1 MMVIRP
7 VERSDVSALMQL
19 ASKTGGGLTSLPANE
34 ATLSVRI
41 ERAIKTWQGELPKSE
56 QGYVFVL
63 EDSESG
69 TVAGI
74 CAIEVAVG
82 LNDPWYNY
90 RVGTLVHASKELNV
104 YNALPTLFLS
114 NDHTGSSE
122 LCTLFLDPE
131 WRKEGNGYLLSKS
144 RFMFMAAFRDKFNDK
159 VVAEMRGVIDE
170 HGYSPFWQSLG
181 KRFFSMDFSRADFL
195 CGTGQ
200 KAFIAELMPKHP
212 IYTHFLSQEAQD
224 VIGQVHPQTAPARA
238 VLEKEGFRYRNYI
251 DIFDGGPTLEC
262 DIDRVR
268 AIRKSRLVEVAE
280 GQPAQGDFPA
290 CLVAN
295 ENYHHFRVVLV
306 RTDPATERLIL
317 TAAQLDALK
326 CHAGSRSSG
335 APVRRGENSMT
346 LWINGDWVTG
356 QGALRVKRNP
366 VSGEV
371 LWQGNDADAAQ
382 VEQACRAARAA
393 FPRWAR
399 LSFSDR
405 QVRVERFAGLL
416 ESNKAELTAIIARET
431 GKPRWEAAT
440 EVTAM
445 INKIAISIKAYH
457 VRTGEQRS
465 EMPDG
470 AASLRHRPHG
480 VLAVF
485 GPYNFPGH
493 LPNGHIVP
501 ALLAG
506 NTIIFKPSELT
517 PWSGEA
523 VMRLWQQAGLL
534 PGVLNLVQGG
544 RETGQA
550 LSALEDLDGLLFTGS
565 ANTGYQLHRQ
575 LSGQP
580 EKILALEMGGNN
592 PLIIDE
598 VADIDAA
605 VHLTIQSAFVTAG
618 QRCTCARR
626 LLLKSGTQGDA
637 FLARLVAVSQ
647 RLTPGT
653 WDDEPQPFIGGLISE
668 QAAQQVVTAWQELEA
683 MGGRPLLAPRLLQAG
698 TSLLTPGI
706 IEMTGV
712 TGVPDEEVF
721 GPLLRV
727 WRYDNFD
734 EAIRMANNT
743 RFGLSCGLVSPS
755 GKNSIN
761 CCWRHG
767 RGLLTGTNRLPVL
780 PVPRHSAALA
790 LPAIIAPAPGMPQI
804 IVPGRWQVWSRTR

>member
-34 ATLSVRI
+34 ATLSARI

-63 EDSESG
+63 EDSETG

-122 LCTLFLDPE
+122 LCTLFLDPD

-268 AIRKSRLVEVAE
+268 AIRKSRLVEVAA
-280 GQPAQGDFPA
+280 GW
-290 CLVAN
+290 L
-295 ENYHHFRVVLV
+295 
-306 RTDPATERLIL
+306 
-317 TAAQLDALK
+317 AA
-326 CHAGSRSSG
+326 
-335 APVRRGENSMT
+335 
-346 LWINGDWVTG
+346 
-356 QGALRVKRNP
+356 
-366 VSGEV
+366 
-371 LWQGNDADAAQ
+371 
-382 VEQACRAARAA
+382 
-393 FPRWAR
+393 
-399 LSFSDR
+399 
-405 QVRVERFAGLL
+405 
-416 ESNKAELTAIIARET
+416 
-431 GKPRWEAAT
+431 
-440 EVTAM
+440 
-445 INKIAISIKAYH
+445 
-457 VRTGEQRS
+457 
-465 EMPDG
+465 
-470 AASLRHRPHG
+470 
-480 VLAVF
+480 
-485 GPYNFPGH
+485 
-493 LPNGHIVP
+493 
-501 ALLAG
+501 
-506 NTIIFKPSELT
+506 
-517 PWSGEA
+517 
-523 VMRLWQQAGLL
+523 
-534 PGVLNLVQGG
+534 G

-626 LLLKSGTQGDA
+626 LLLKSGAQGDA

-647 RLTPGT
+647 RLTPGN

-668 QAAQQVVTAWQELEA
+668 QAAQQVVTAWQQLEA
-683 MGGRPLLAPRLLQAG
+683 MGGRTLLAPRLLQAG

-712 TGVPDEEVF
+712 GGVSDEEVF

-727 WRYDNFD
+727 WRYDTFD

-743 RFGLSCGLVSPS
+743 RFGLFCGLVSPEREKFDQLLLEARA
-755 GKNSIN
+755 GIVNWNKP
-761 CCWRHG
+761 
-767 RGLLTGTNRLPVL
+767 LTGAASTAPFGGIGASGNHRP
-780 PVPRHSAALA
+780 SAWYAADYCAWPMASLESDSLT
-790 LPAIIAPAPGMPQI
+790 LPATLNPGLDFSDE
-804 IVPGRWQVWSRTR
+804 VVR

>member
-34 ATLSVRI
+34 ATLSARI

-63 EDSESG
+63 EDSETG

-122 LCTLFLDPE
+122 LCTLFLDPD

-326 CHAGSRSSG
+326 CHAGDRVSSG

-346 LWINGDWVTG
+346 LWINGDWITG
-356 QGALRVKRNP
+356 QGALRVRRNP

-399 LSFSDR
+399 LSLAER
-405 QVRVERFAGLL
+405 QVVVERFAGLL

-523 VMRLWQQAGLL
+523 VMRLWQQAGLP

-626 LLLKSGTQGDA
+626 LLLKSGAQGDA

-647 RLTPGT
+647 RLTPGN

-668 QAAQQVVTAWQELEA
+668 QAAQQVVTAWQQLEA
-683 MGGRPLLAPRLLQAG
+683 MGGRNPA
-698 TSLLTPGI
+698 
-706 IEMTGV
+706 
-712 TGVPDEEVF
+712 
-721 GPLLRV
+721 
-727 WRYDNFD
+727 
-734 EAIRMANNT
+734 
-743 RFGLSCGLVSPS
+743 C
-755 GKNSIN
+755 
-761 CCWRHG
+761 
-767 RGLLTGTNRLPVL
+767 
-780 PVPRHSAALA
+780 AAL
-790 LPAIIAPAPGMPQI
+790 ITIRD
-804 IVPGRWQVWSRTR
+804 IVADAGDH

>member
-34 ATLSVRI
+34 ATLSARI

-63 EDSESG
+63 EDSETG

-122 LCTLFLDPE
+122 LCTLFLDPD

-295 ENYHHFRVVLV
+295 ENYHHFRVVLEKEGFRYRNYIDIFDGGPTLECDIDRVRAIRKSRLVEVAEGQPAQGDFPACLVANENYHHFRVVLV

-326 CHAGSRSSG
+326 CHAG
-335 APVRRGENSMT
+335 
-346 LWINGDWVTG
+346 D
-356 QGALRVKRNP
+356 RV
-366 VSGEV
+366 
-371 LWQGNDADAAQ
+371 
-382 VEQACRAARAA
+382 
-393 FPRWAR
+393 
-399 LSFSDR
+399 
-405 QVRVERFAGLL
+405 
-416 ESNKAELTAIIARET
+416 
-431 GKPRWEAAT
+431 
-440 EVTAM
+440 
-445 INKIAISIKAYH
+445 
-457 VRTGEQRS
+457 
-465 EMPDG
+465 
-470 AASLRHRPHG
+470 
-480 VLAVF
+480 
-485 GPYNFPGH
+485 
-493 LPNGHIVP
+493 
-501 ALLAG
+501 
-506 NTIIFKPSELT
+506 
-517 PWSGEA
+517 
-523 VMRLWQQAGLL
+523 
-534 PGVLNLVQGG
+534 
-544 RETGQA
+544 
-550 LSALEDLDGLLFTGS
+550 
-565 ANTGYQLHRQ
+565 
-575 LSGQP
+575 
-580 EKILALEMGGNN
+580 
-592 PLIIDE
+592 
-598 VADIDAA
+598 
-605 VHLTIQSAFVTAG
+605 
-618 QRCTCARR
+618 
-626 LLLKSGTQGDA
+626 
-637 FLARLVAVSQ
+637 RLV
-647 RLTPGT
+647 RLCA
-653 WDDEPQPFIGGLISE
+653 EE
-668 QAAQQVVTAWQELEA
+668 KTA
-683 MGGRPLLAPRLLQAG
+683 
-698 TSLLTPGI
+698 
-706 IEMTGV
+706 
-712 TGVPDEEVF
+712 
-721 GPLLRV
+721 
-727 WRYDNFD
+727 
-734 EAIRMANNT
+734 
-743 RFGLSCGLVSPS
+743 
-755 GKNSIN
+755 
-761 CCWRHG
+761 
-767 RGLLTGTNRLPVL
+767 
-780 PVPRHSAALA
+780 
-790 LPAIIAPAPGMPQI
+790 
-804 IVPGRWQVWSRTR
+804 